1 MNSTRQPLYYL
12 RPLLQADLLILL
24 KNRRV
29 VVVSVLLPLLILFVS
44 AQKSPP
50 GHGSSALVVLAITL
64 GLLSLSLIGYSSGVA
79 RDRERGVFQR
89 LRVTPAPTW
98 TIMVSRLLVQ
108 IVVGLM
114 IAIVVL
120 VVGSSVG
127 HISLAAREY
136 LYAVLAAVLACAVFL
151 SIGQAL
157 VGLVK
162 SAAMVH
168 SLGTV
173 LFVALALSGLW
184 GFAGTMGSGFQAYA
198 RWTPVGTVIA
208 VFQGAVHQAAWNGY
222 TTMSLLVCLAYIAVC
237 LTLGIKWFRWEA
249 R

>member
-1 MNSTRQPLYYL
+1 VNSTRQPLSYL

-24 KNRRV
+24 RNRRV
-29 VVVSVLLPLLILFVS
+29 VLVSVLLPLLLLFVS

-50 GHGSSALVVLAITL
+50 GHASSALVVLAITL
-64 GLLSLSLIGYSSGVA
+64 GLLSLSIIGYASGLA

-108 IVVGLM
+108 IVVGLL

-120 VVGSSVG
+120 TIGASIG
-127 HISLAAREY
+127 HISLDARQY
-136 LYAVLAAVLACAVFL
+136 LYAVLVAMLACVVFL

-168 SLGTV
+168 GLGTV
-173 LFVALALSGLW
+173 LFVTLALSGLW

-198 RWTPVGTVIA
+198 RWTPVGTVIT
-208 VFQGAVHQAAWNGY
+208 VFQGAVHEVAWTGY
-222 TTMSLLVCLAYIAVC
+222 TTMSLLVCIAYIAVC
-237 LTLGIKWFRWEA
+237 LTLGIKWFSWEA

>member
-29 VVVSVLLPLLILFVS
+29 VVVSVLLPMLILFVS
-44 AQKSPP
+44 AQKSQS
-50 GHGSSALVVLAITL
+50 GRGSSALVVLAITL

-108 IVVGLM
+108 VVVGLL
-114 IAIVVL
+114 IAVL
-120 VVGSSVG
+120 VLIVGSRIG
-127 HISLAAREY
+127 HISLDAREY
-136 LYAVLAAVLACAVFL
+136 LCTVLVSMLACAVFL

-184 GFAGTMGSGFQAYA
+184 GFAGTMGTGFQAYA

-208 VFQGAVHQAAWNGY
+208 VFQGAVHQAAWNGD
-222 TTMSLLVCLAYIAVC
+222 TTLSLLVCFAYIAVC
-237 LTLGIKWFRWEA
+237 LTAGIKWFKWDSR
-249 R
+249 